1 MEVQLR
7 RGQTYRREEE
17 EGEGEGGEG
26 GRRRKMEED
35 GERRGG
41 EKRERRVKGRKC
53 EYPPINQSIDQS
65 TKPLDRKAF

>member
-1 MEVQLR
+1 MRV
-7 RGQTYRREEE
+7 REEKE
-17 EGEGEGGEG
+17 EGEKR
-26 GRRRKMEED
+26 GREE

-53 EYPPINQSIDQS
+53 EYPPIKQSIDQS